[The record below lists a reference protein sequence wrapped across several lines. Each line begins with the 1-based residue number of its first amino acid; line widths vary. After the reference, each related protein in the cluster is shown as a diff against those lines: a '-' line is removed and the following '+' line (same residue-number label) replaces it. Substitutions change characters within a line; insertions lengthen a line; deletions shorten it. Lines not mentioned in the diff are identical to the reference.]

1 MECPSFTSR
10 NLQYR
15 ELNVFAFWRLKVR
28 VFDYV
33 EFNDHISFKQEYV
46 LKRTLEATYM
56 QTWMVTKSPLEQ
68 LLKSEF
74 KEDQEI
80 MLINH

>member
-1 MECPSFTSR
+1 M
-10 NLQYR
+10 
-15 ELNVFAFWRLKVR
+15 
-28 VFDYV
+28 FDYA
-33 EFNDHISFKQEYV
+33 ELNDHISFKQEYV

-56 QTWMVTKSPLEQ
+56 QTRMVTKSPLEQ